1 MELICGACHGRLLAE
16 LPGTTVACPH
26 CGTHLQTPA
35 AEPAPQP
42 QGAVLIDSGD
52 GSSGGHDPTTDPDPT
67 TDTAL
72 MNLWIP
78 SQAAHD
84 ATVTA
89 EPFTLAPSAAATT
102 AAPAA
107 AARPS
112 PDGPEFVAPAAEI
125 PSPVAPAN
133 PAEDRGDSTV
143 ALPTAGNAG
152 AASPA
157 SESAA
162 PADELVDDLHKTT
175 VVGFVVDFGNKD
187 SNASAAAQ
195 GVLTADPT
203 AASLGTTD
211 SISAIIRAAE
221 SSASPGPSAAPG
233 LPSPGLQSETSA
245 AGRPA
250 RSVPARAPVRAG
262 ISPTLFVVV
271 ISYASAMTLA
281 CVYLAFLLLNNPR
294 TLDLPDLAPPQP
306 KDKKK
311 VTALIY
317 LSPDQEIPPANVL
330 KLGQSRQYGSLKV
343 TPLRVTRGPL
353 AFEYYEPEAK
363 QTRAPEGPVLKLHL
377 RFENVS
383 PEQEFIPLDS
393 KLVFTKDIDQK
404 SYGLLK
410 ANNFVCNVAD
420 RTKPA
425 KLVYTFDLTPNG
437 NWLLKGENLDREFEP
452 GQVLETFIPTTP
464 EQIESLSGDLVWRV
478 HFRKGYNRK
487 SFRGVTTLIEVLF
500 KNSDIV
506 DDAEPTDADPAPA
519 DSAPGEPA
527 EEERAKQDPAVKD
540 A

>member
-1 MELICGACHGRLLAE
+1 MMELICGACHGRLLAE

-52 GSSGGHDPTTDPDPT
+52 GSSGGRDPTTDPDPT
-67 TDTAL
+67 TDTVL

-78 SQAAHD
+78 SQPVHD
-84 ATVTA
+84 ATVIA
-89 EPFTLAPSAAATT
+89 EPFTLVPSTAATT
-102 AAPAA
+102 AVLAD

-143 ALPTAGNAG
+143 APPTAGNAG
-152 AASPA
+152 AANPA

-175 VVGFVVDFGNKD
+175 VVGFVVDIGNKD
-187 SNASAAAQ
+187 ANASAAVDAF
-195 GVLTADPT
+195 LTADPT
-203 AASLGTTD
+203 AASLGATD
-211 SISAIIRAAE
+211 SVSANIRAAE
-221 SSASPGPSAAPG
+221 SSVSPGSSAAPS
-233 LPSPGLQSETSA
+233 LPTPGLQSEASA

-250 RSVPARAPVRAG
+250 RSGPARAPVRAG
-262 ISPTLFVVV
+262 ISPTVFVIV

-281 CVYLAFLLLNNPR
+281 CAYLAFLLLNNPR
-294 TLDLPDLAPPQP
+294 THDLPDLAPPKP
-306 KDKKK
+306 KDKKS
-311 VTALIY
+311 VTTVIY
-317 LSPDQEIPPANVL
+317 VSPDQELPPANLL

-343 TPLRVTRGPL
+343 TPLSVTRGPVE
-353 AFEYYEPEAK
+353 FEYYDSEAE
-363 QTRAPEGPVLKLHL
+363 QMREPEGPVLKLHL

-383 PEQEFIPLDS
+383 PDQEFIPLDS
-393 KLVFTKDIDQK
+393 KLVFTKKIEAR
-404 SYGLLK
+404 GLLK

-437 NWLLKGENLDREFEP
+437 NWLLKGENLDREFKP

-478 HFRKGYNRK
+478 HFRKGYNRN
-487 SFRGVTTLIEVLF
+487 SFRGVTTLVEVLF
-500 KNSDIV
+500 KKSDIV
-506 DDAEPTDADPAPA
+506 DDEA
-519 DSAPGEPA
+519 
-527 EEERAKQDPAVKD
+527 
-540 A
+540 